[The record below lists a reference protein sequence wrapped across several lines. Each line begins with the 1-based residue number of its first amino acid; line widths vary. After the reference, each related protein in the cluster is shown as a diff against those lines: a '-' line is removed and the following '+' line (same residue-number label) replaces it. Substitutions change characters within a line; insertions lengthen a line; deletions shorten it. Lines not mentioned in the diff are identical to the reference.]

1 MFPDLKKLKYTLTQD
16 DVTAINEMM
25 DVTHA
30 FHLKVSTE
38 KGEHKKKTI
47 FVFAI
52 AKDQTWYTG
61 QGDTICEAVDAW
73 FNVVASRSETTLR
86 RWDAAAE
93 RIHKLKT

>member
-1 MFPDLKKLKYTLTQD
+1 MFPDLKKLRYTLTQD

-47 FVFAI
+47 FVFAV
-52 AKDQTWYTG
+52 ARDQTWYTG
-61 QGDTICEAVDAW
+61 QGDGVCEAVDAW
-73 FNVVASRSETTLR
+73 FDAVTLRSGTTLR
-86 RWDAAAE
+86 RWDVSAE
-93 RIHKLKT
+93 RINKLKV